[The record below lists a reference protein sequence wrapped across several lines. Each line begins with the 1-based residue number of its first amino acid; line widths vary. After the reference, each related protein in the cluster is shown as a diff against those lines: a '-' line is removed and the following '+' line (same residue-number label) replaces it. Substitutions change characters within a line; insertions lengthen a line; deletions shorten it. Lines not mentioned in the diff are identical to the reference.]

1 MQKLKNLL
9 TNFKEKFLFTRV
21 NLSQINET
29 VKFINKNS
37 KANLNRKFYLAQYL
51 KYNQINSFICQ
62 IAKSKKI
69 IAHVGYVKYLNKDN
83 THYTYSR
90 HSSIVNVKFRGQK
103 IYSNLVE
110 FSLKNLNVNDS
121 ILLWPNNNNKKHKI
135 NSFLSKYN
143 YNISNH
149 FLLFQSINEIKLQI
163 MKRYDIIKKYLAI
176 NNHKNIIFKNLA
188 YFRNRYF
195 YKDKTVYFYHEY
207 KNSSIAIFT
216 VDKKDKKD
224 KKKILLDII
233 GNATKKNEHLKYLAR
248 TLSFY
253 CCIHDKKIEMFSK
266 IINIKFT
273 RKTFNIFFLTNKKI
287 NLKNYDINL
296 GDTDSFLNTNF

>member
-9 TNFKEKFLFTRV
+9 TDFKEKFLFTRV

-51 KYNQINSFICQ
+51 KRNQINSFICQ

-121 ILLWPNNNNKKHKI
+121 ILLWPNSNNKKHKI

-149 FLLFQSINEIKLQI
+149 FLLFQSSNEKKLQI
-163 MKRYDIIKKYLAI
+163 MKRYNIIKKYLNI
-176 NNHKNIIFKNLA
+176 NNHKNIIYKNLA
-188 YFRNRYF
+188 YFKKRYF
-195 YKDKTVYFYHEY
+195 YKDKSVYFYHEY
-207 KNSSIAIFT
+207 RNSSIAIFT
-216 VDKKDKKD
+216 VDKKNKN
-224 KKKILLDII
+224 KILLDII
-233 GNATKKNEHLKYLAR
+233 GNVTKKKEHLKLLAR

-253 CCIHDKKIEMFSK
+253 CCINDKKIELFSK

-273 RKTFNIFFLTNKKI
+273 KKSFNMLLLTNKKI
-287 NLKNYDINL
+287 NLRNYDINL
-296 GDTDSFLNTNF
+296 GDTDSFLNTNI